1 MADTEVSIRWAG
13 DGLRFE
19 AAHPSGNNFN
29 ADGDGKTAHSP
40 VQMLALALAS
50 CTAADVVDIA
60 EKMRVSFAS
69 LTVDV
74 SADRNKEPP
83 RYFTAVRIKY
93 RVRGLAPEDRPKI
106 ERAIELS
113 HEKYC
118 SVSHSMRKDMQ
129 ITSEL
134 ILEQGS

>member
-1 MADTEVSIRWAG
+1 MADTEVAIRWSG
-13 DGLRFE
+13 EGLRFE
-19 AAHPSGNNFN
+19 ATHSSGNNFQV
-29 ADGDGKTAHSP
+29 DGDGKSAHSP
-40 VQMLALALAS
+40 VQALALALAS

-60 EKMRVSFAS
+60 EKMRVPFAG

-74 SADRNKEPP
+74 EADRNAEPP
-83 RYFTAVRIKY
+83 RYFTAVRITY
-93 RVRGLAPEDRPKI
+93 RVSGLAADDRSKI

-118 SVSHSMRKDMQ
+118 SVSHSLRKDMQ

-134 ILEQGS
+134 VVEQA